1 MSRLTSAWSFSRGI
15 HSPGPQRSES
25 TVATDDTTSFSSKC
39 RSCWLSLSRSALDLP
54 SPFFSARTKDKIRQ
68 WISTTIANKRCK
80 KEEKD
85 CPCKYMKNRDHL
97 CMIRFFVHFPF
108 FRMGFEDKN
117 KLLFCNNVYQINP
130 INLSQHLKSEVQWQW
145 KSTSKILVKNRY
157 HILMDTW
164 HNPARHH

>member
-68 WISTTIANKRCK
+68 WVSTMIVNKRCK

-97 CMIRFFVHFPF
+97 YMIWFLVHCPL
-108 FRMGFEDKN
+108 FRMRFEYKN
-117 KLLFCNNVYQINP
+117 QLSFCNNV
-130 INLSQHLKSEVQWQW
+130 QHLSDKSYQFITASEIRGPMTMNEHQLI
-145 KSTSKILVKNRY
+145 KS
-157 HILMDTW
+157 
-164 HNPARHH
+164 